1 MVGKRRWGGWE
12 FVPPTKQTSVR
23 FGDFGLFERITFKL
37 GMLLYFDPRT
47 YKGGEG
53 GGGVVA
59 ATPLRFSRFVPDLI
73 KHQHLSYP

>member
-1 MVGKRRWGGWE
+1 MLLWWGSGGGVGGSLC
-12 FVPPTKQTSVR
+12 PPQKQTSVR

-53 GGGVVA
+53 GSGGCH
-59 ATPLRFSRFVPDLI
+59 TPKVFPICS
-73 KHQHLSYP
+73 